1 MGAVLD
7 ELIGEVVDGIRAI
20 DPDEALPRFAGELA
34 RARPDLFAGRDEV
47 TRCTAAAQLGLIRG
61 LPALVEA
68 VRTASA
74 QPATHPAVRCALV
87 GALAYLVQPRDLV
100 PDDAPAGYGFVD
112 DCLLLRGAVSD
123 YFDLLPAPPASI
135 ERERLQLRLL
145 ALAVPRDRLEDLQ
158 QALGGI
164 WRLFQR
170 LLILPPGEMEATRQ
184 AMESDPLALALPGA
198 TPDPVTPPAAPGP
211 DIRVAG
217 GHVDIRLEDDT
228 LLVRFQDG
236 IVLAIESNSQS
247 AHRGMLLCRSRTV

>member
-7 ELIGEVVDGIRAI
+7 ELLDEVVEGIAAL
-20 DPDEALPRFAGELA
+20 DPDGAAPRFAGELT
-34 RARPDLFAGRDEV
+34 RARPDLFAGEGEV
-47 TRCTAAAQLGLIRG
+47 TRRTAAAQLTLVCG

-68 VRTASA
+68 VRTAAA

-145 ALAVPRDRLEDLQ
+145 ALAVPRDRLGDLQ
-158 QALGGI
+158 EALGGI

-170 LLILPPGEMEATRQ
+170 LLLLPPGEVEATRR
-184 AMESDPLALALPGA
+184 AMESDPLAFALPGA
-198 TPDPVTPPAAPGP
+198 APDPATPPAAPGP
-211 DIRVAG
+211 DIRIVG
-217 GHVDIRLEDDT
+217 GPVDIRLEDDT
-228 LLVRFQDG
+228 LLVCFQDG
-236 IVLAIESNSQS
+236 IVLAIE
-247 AHRGMLLCRSRTV
+247 